1 MTVLRD
7 KQGKPMNSDA
17 WGQDHQLA
25 VAKWSE
31 LASNPKA
38 PKDAVAAAAKAS
50 HDTQDGWQKAIDA
63 EKKKKGG
70 QQPPN
75 TGAASS
81 LFGGLF
87 GQ

>member
-1 MTVLRD
+1 MSGMRD
-7 KQGKPMNSDA
+7 KSGKPLNSDA
-17 WGQDHQLA
+17 WGEDHQLA
-25 VAKWSE
+25 VSKASA
-31 LASNPKA
+31 LAMNSKA
-38 PKDAVAAAAKAS
+38 PKDAITAANKAVS
-50 HDTQDGWQKAIDA
+50 DTMSGYQQALEA

-70 QQPPN
+70 QPPN